1 MPVFI
6 QFKYI
11 KCWFLL
17 VRTATLATFLFRF
30 VMLVPKTQYFWSK
43 WAKVGLI
50 LFEKNENP
58 DLLNCIPEANL
69 QNTPKINTL

>member
-1 MPVFI
+1 
-6 QFKYI
+6 
-11 KCWFLL
+11 
-17 VRTATLATFLFRF
+17 
-30 VMLVPKTQYFWSK
+30 MLVPKTQYFWSK